1 MAEFRLGRLKFN
13 WRGAWTTSTA
23 YVIDDVVQVGGN
35 VYVCVINHTSA
46 ATEDDWY
53 SNDFNIGSPRWELM
67 VPGVDSVGDWTG
79 SATYFGPNDVVKYG
93 GVLYRTITP
102 NVGTA
107 FTNSY
112 YVPYVEGYG
121 NVAPFSTTTNYKLRD
136 VVRSN
141 GSAYVASTAISASE
155 TTPPGNSDWDLLV
168 SGISTSGVSTYAD
181 GVLYDQGTVVTYGG
195 NSYIAIGTTVQDV
208 KPDGDADTAS
218 NWSLLV
224 SGLRNA
230 GTWNGGTTYHRGDVV
245 RYTTSSYVAIS
256 TITTNNQP
264 DVSGSQWGILAQGD
278 TAAVLSQQGD
288 LLTRDASQAVR
299 LGIGSEGTVLKSN
312 GSDPLW
318 GYFGQQTHNYY
329 VGPSGD
335 NANDGSTPETA
346 WRTIGYAVTN
356 ITVPATIEVF
366 AGTYA
371 EQLPI
376 TVPKHTDIIGA
387 SQRQLFVQPAN
398 A

>member
-1 MAEFRLGRLKFN
+1 
-13 WRGAWTTSTA
+13 
-23 YVIDDVVQVGGN
+23 
-35 VYVCVINHTSA
+35 
-46 ATEDDWY
+46 
-53 SNDFNIGSPRWELM
+53 M
-67 VPGVDSVGDWTG
+67 VFILLPTG
-79 SATYFGPNDVVKYG
+79 H
-93 GVLYRTITP
+93 
-102 NVGTA
+102 
-107 FTNSY
+107 
-112 YVPYVEGYG
+112 
-121 NVAPFSTTTNYKLRD
+121 
-136 VVRSN
+136 
-141 GSAYVASTAISASE
+141 
-155 TTPPGNSDWDLLV
+155 
-168 SGISTSGVSTYAD
+168 
-181 GVLYDQGTVVTYGG
+181 
-195 NSYIAIGTTVQDV
+195 
-208 KPDGDADTAS
+208 
-218 NWSLLV
+218 LV

-230 GTWNGGTTYHRGDVV
+230 ELGMEEQPITVMLFV
-245 RYTTSSYVAIS
+245 IQSSYVAIS

-264 DVSGSQWGILAQGD
+264 DISAGQWGILAQGD

-318 GYFGQQTHNYY
+318 GYFGQQTQNYY

-376 TVPKHTDIIGA
+376 TVPSILILLVHHRD
-387 SQRQLFVQPAN
+387 RYLFNQLMLDLEQQPCSS
-398 A
+398 